1 MTLTIIYFSFVTATW
16 DVAHYKVDADR
27 CAGIYQSMRGKVKDG
42 RIWGVCHP

>member
-1 MTLTIIYFSFVTATW
+1 MTLTIIYFSFISATW

-27 CAGIYQSMRGKVKDG
+27 CAGIYQSIRSKVKAG